1 MKDSK
6 TNLELAYRFL
16 ATVFH
21 ESPAAAFMSSLVAQG
36 LIAEWP
42 LSAATKETQTGL
54 RLMEAFCA
62 AWIESMLPD
71 LEADFNRLFV
81 GPGRPL
87 APPWESYYLSRDHL
101 LFQAQTLAVRKVYR
115 QFGLE
120 VPRIEH
126 EPDDSLGLELYFM
139 AVLCGRRSSA
149 LNAGQ
154 GAAQS
159 EILLA
164 QREFLVSHV
173 LAWVPQ
179 CLGQVIE
186 NARFDYYRGAACLGL
201 GCLIETGA
209 ALGLDV
215 STPCVDAARRPRER
229 Q

>member
-1 MKDSK
+1 MKNSMLS
-6 TNLELAYRFL
+6 LELAYRFL

-21 ESPAAAFMSSLVAQG
+21 ESPAAAFISSLATQG

-42 LSAATKETQTGL
+42 LSAATKETQAGL
-54 RLMEAFCA
+54 PLMEAFCA

-81 GPGRPL
+81 GPGQPL

-120 VPRIEH
+120 VPGIEH

-139 AVLCGRRSSA
+139 AVLCARRSSA
-149 LNAGQ
+149 LKAGQ
-154 GAAQS
+154 DGAQI

-164 QREFLVSHV
+164 QREFLASHI

-186 NARFDYYRGAACLGL
+186 SARFDYYRAAAYLGL

-215 STPCVDAARRPRER
+215 SKSCMHAARRPQER